1 MRLRLSVVFMLLSH
15 LPAAAEIEPQCRATS
30 ADGSPVVTMKKAGG
44 KKPLAQVPSG
54 TVVESDQ
61 IKDVGSA
68 RWLLIY
74 PDSILSSSGGWVKA
88 SEVACEGKIETLWDY
103 DAAEY
108 ADDDPEFY
116 CNWPVVLGDAGTM
129 INEFAFANR
138 TQYGSNPADDS
149 YQVAGH
155 PLPIR
160 FWVDARA
167 ELKGETWLRA
177 MYFDD
182 ENTVGW
188 VPDAA
193 VVCD

>member
-61 IKDVGSA
+61 IKDVGGA

-108 ADDDPEFY
+108 ADD
-116 CNWPVVLGDAGTM
+116 G
-129 INEFAFANR
+129 
-138 TQYGSNPADDS
+138 

-167 ELKGETWLRA
+167 ELNGETWLRA